1 MANTKLDIAFWDYD
15 RTRALA
21 DQTVTIEG
29 VDATFH
35 SAPIVTEIFRGMI
48 ADRSFDVSELGF
60 TYFLRTFDHMESPF
74 VAIPVFPN
82 RAFRHSAIFVNK
94 ASGIE
99 KPEDLNGKTIGELAL
114 YSHDAGIMPKGMLMD
129 EFGFKPETC
138 RWIIGGLDW
147 PLKPI
152 DFVPHTHPSNV
163 EVADIAEG
171 KELGAMLEAGEIDA
185 LISADVPKCMLEH
198 SPKVARLFPRYREI
212 ETEYYK
218 RTGIFPIMHTVVIR
232 RDLLKQHPELSQS
245 IYKGFCD
252 AKKAA
257 EEKCKR
263 GLIFNSMGTMFPW
276 FSQLVE
282 EDVALLGETWWPYG
296 IQANRKAIDAVLRY
310 HHEQGITDRL
320 FTIEDIF
327 LPELLTT

>member
-1 MANTKLDIAFWDYD
+1 MANMKLDIAFWDYD

-21 DQTVTIEG
+21 DGTVSIDG
-29 VDATFH
+29 VDGAFH

-48 ADRSFDVSELGF
+48 AEGCFDVSELGF
-60 TYFLRTFDHMESPF
+60 TYFLRTFKDGQSPF

-82 RAFRHSAIFVNK
+82 RAFRHSAIFTNK

-99 KPEDLNGKTIGELAL
+99 RAEDLNGKTIGELAL
-114 YSHDAGIMPKGMLMD
+114 YGHDAGIMPKGMLMD
-129 EFGFKPETC
+129 EFGFRPETC

-152 DFVPHTHPSNV
+152 DFVRHTHPANV
-163 EVADIAEG
+163 EVIEIPKG

-198 SPKVARLFPRYREI
+198 SPKVARLFPDFKQI
-212 ETEYYK
+212 EQDYYH
-218 RTGIFPIMHTVVIR
+218 RTGIFPIMHTVVVR
-232 RDLLKQHPELSQS
+232 RDLLVKHSELGQS
-245 IYKGFCD
+245 LYKGFCD
-252 AKKAA
+252 AKRAA
-257 EEKCKR
+257 EERYKH

-282 EDVALLGETWWPYG
+282 EDVAILGEDWWPYG
-296 IQANRKAIDAVLRY
+296 TTANLKSIDAVLRY

-320 FTIEDIF
+320 FTAADIF
-327 LPELLTT
+327 LPELMGS

>member
-15 RTRALA
+15 RTRALV
-21 DQTVTIEG
+21 DGTVQIDG
-29 VDATFH
+29 VDATYH

-48 ADRSFDVSELGF
+48 GDRTFDVSELGL
-60 TYFLRTFDHMESPF
+60 TYFLRTFTNGESPF

-82 RAFRHSAIFVNK
+82 RAFRHSAIFVHK

-114 YSHDAGIMPKGMLMD
+114 YGHDAGIMPKGMLMD
-129 EFGFKPETC
+129 ECGFKPETC

-152 DFVPHTHPSNV
+152 DFVPQTHPANV
-163 EVADIAEG
+163 EVSNIAQG
-171 KELGAMLEAGEIDA
+171 KELGAMLDAGEIDA
-185 LISADVPKCMLEH
+185 LFSADIPKCVLEH
-198 SPKVARLFPRYREI
+198 SPHVKRLFPDYKGVERD
-212 ETEYYK
+212 YYK

-232 RDLLKQHPELSQS
+232 RDLLARNPALAPSL
-245 IYKGFCD
+245 YKGFCD

-257 EEKCKR
+257 ADKYTH
-263 GLIFNSMGTMFPW
+263 GLIFNSMATMFPW
-276 FSQLVE
+276 FSELIE
-282 EDVALLGETWWPYG
+282 EDEALLGQDWWPYG
-296 IQANRKAIDAVLRY
+296 IAANRTTLDAVLRY

-320 FTIEDIF
+320 FTVEDLF
-327 LPELLTT
+327 VPDLLTT